1 MCTCVKAG
9 PPTLTHSSLGASM
22 ASYDSMR
29 PVASDSSWCWV
40 SRWRRAL
47 STVDTNCSTCSIYT
61 ITSHT
66 QWWRRLVN
74 AYEVKTGT
82 VYLQRKSCVIHTR
95 ALQWFSQ
102 RGAIQIFVPLPS
114 HLGLDHTTIT
124 QDPPPAQNDTV
135 HSYNMAYPTTS
146 TGFCIDYNYYFI
158 TWNVCNVQYNYW
170 FYWFWFYCIVF
181 FIQLFSYI
189 AESML
194 TNLLL
199 LYLYMQTCY
208 YSYY

>member
-1 MCTCVKAG
+1 M
-9 PPTLTHSSLGASM
+9 LDLHH
-22 ASYDSMR
+22 
-29 PVASDSSWCWV
+29 
-40 SRWRRAL
+40 
-47 STVDTNCSTCSIYT
+47 N
-61 ITSHT
+61 ITHT

-158 TWNVCNVQYNYW
+158 TWNVCNVPVLLVLLILILLHCI
-170 FYWFWFYCIVF
+170 FYSA
-181 FIQLFSYI
+181 IQLYCWEHVNKSSSSLPLH
-189 AESML
+189 A
-194 TNLLL
+194 NLLL
-199 LYLYMQTCY
+199 LILLTPLNGLCFGLRLFVCWSVWNVSRITQEWTIIIFIKLNL
-208 YSYY
+208 